1 MARYLKNI
9 QFQENKVQIC
19 LMIKKMNKKTNFQK
33 KKNFGIFNKEF

>member
-9 QFQENKVQIC
+9 QFQENKVQIY
-19 LMIKKMNKKTNFQK
+19 LMNKKMNKKTNFKK